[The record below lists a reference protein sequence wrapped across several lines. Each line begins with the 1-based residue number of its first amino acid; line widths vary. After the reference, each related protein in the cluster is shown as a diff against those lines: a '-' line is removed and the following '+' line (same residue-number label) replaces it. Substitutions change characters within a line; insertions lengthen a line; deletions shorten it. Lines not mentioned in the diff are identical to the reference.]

1 MKRKILIGLGVLL
14 MIAVFL
20 STRDWDAPEL
30 GRKILAKA
38 GEATGATITASG
50 FRFNLFRG
58 VILEN
63 VEASSAR
70 EGREMSAT
78 LDRLVLEHRVGPLLS
93 GTVAINQVVLE
104 QPKIEIVEWDVPG
117 ESPPPEESSKSPAS
131 EGTQTGSGMD
141 EGGLALDVK
150 EVRLEDGVFV
160 LRRRDAEG
168 LTRVEGLDLRIRN
181 FSYQP
186 GPGFLASL
194 AAEGDLGIGKVMLN
208 HFELREIASVFR
220 LARARFEMP
229 ELSLTTDYGDFATD
243 AEIDFNPTPYAYRFS
258 ARGPSIDVNRCVG
271 ASSGFGPASV
281 ELDIAG
287 EGPDPKAVVADGV
300 ASLSAGTFPDAS
312 VFRQIDEALGKDVV
326 VGSPYKATQAS
337 FRLENGVVSLAPFQ
351 FEAERL
357 LMAVQGTASLDGPID
372 FDLSVATDREGIQID
387 GVGGNVLDVL
397 SDDNGWVPIPI
408 HISGTTEDP
417 RVRPDGGALVAQ
429 AGSGLKREAKEAATD
444 AAKRAIRGLIPK
456 QEQ

>member
-1 MKRKILIGLGVLL
+1 MLKRVLIGLGVLML
-14 MIAVFL
+14 IAAFL
-20 STRDWDAPEL
+20 ATRDWDAPEL
-30 GRKILAKA
+30 GRKVLAKA
-38 GEATGATITASG
+38 GEATGARLTASG
-50 FRFNLFRG
+50 FRFNLLRG
-58 VILEN
+58 VVLEN

-70 EGREMSAT
+70 EGREMTAS
-78 LDRLVLEHRVGPLLS
+78 LDRLVLEHRLGPLLS

-104 QPKIEIVEWDVPG
+104 RPKIEIVEWDAPG
-117 ESPPPEESSKSPAS
+117 GGSSSPPEISESPAS
-131 EGTQTGSGMD
+131 EGMQTDAGAD
-141 EGGLALDVK
+141 GGGVALDVK

-168 LTRVEGLDLRIRN
+168 LTRVEGLDLRIRD

-186 GPGFLASL
+186 GPDFLASL
-194 AAEGDLGIGKVMLN
+194 TAEGDLGIDKVMLN

-229 ELSLTTDYGDFATD
+229 ELSLTTDYGDFASD
-243 AEIDFNPTPYAYRFS
+243 AEFDFNPTPYAYRFS

-271 ASSGFGPASV
+271 ASSGFGPASI
-281 ELDIAG
+281 ELDISG

-300 ASLSAGTFPDAS
+300 ASLSAGNFPDAS
-312 VFRQIDEALGKDVV
+312 VFRQIDQALGKDVV

-337 FRLENGVVSLAPFQ
+337 FRLENGVVSLAPLQ
-351 FEAERL
+351 LEAERL

-372 FDLSVATDREGIQID
+372 FDLSLATDREGIQID
-387 GVGGNVLDVL
+387 GVGANILDVL

-408 HISGTTEDP
+408 HISGTTENP

-429 AGSGLKREAKEAATD
+429 AGSGLKREASD

-456 QEQ
+456 RQH